1 MFGNKHDNGWQMILN
16 SIIENKVILYI
27 LNKNLLPVTII
38 FITIL
43 ITGIQL
49 TEKEAIH
56 LCLTEIENMLQANRK
71 RPRDFPSMKYPIGY
85 APNQDHNKLIFNEMA
100 YDKQILAAEFNRSY
114 HLLTGIC
121 KFLHFLFRPSSIT
134 IVHITNS

>member
-71 RPRDFPSMKYPIGY
+71 S
-85 APNQDHNKLIFNEMA
+85 L
-100 YDKQILAAEFNRSY
+100 
-114 HLLTGIC
+114 
-121 KFLHFLFRPSSIT
+121 
-134 IVHITNS
+134 